1 MIEFPSTAI
10 GAAIKRRHRI
20 PLTSHLTITRS
31 NSATSRISEIRTQP
45 SQPLIGYSDGVETD
59 RRLNTTRTIPPN
71 SAASATIARFHVEL
85 PVDGSCVGAP
95 ASGGAAG
102 GVGPP
107 EPTIGGSEVV
117 VVLVGEA
124 TVVGGKISTI
134 VVVELVVV
142 GAVEVVGTDVVEV
155 VDVVELV
162 VVVVNGA
169 KEYE

>member
-1 MIEFPSTAI
+1 M
-10 GAAIKRRHRI
+10 
-20 PLTSHLTITRS
+20 
-31 NSATSRISEIRTQP
+31 SRISEIRTQP
-45 SQPLIGYSDGVETD
+45 SQPLIGYSDGCETV

-71 SAASATIARFHVEL
+71 SAVSATIARFHVEL
-85 PVDGSCVGAP
+85 PVDGSCVGA
-95 ASGGAAG
+95 ATSGVAAG

-117 VVLVGEA
+117 VVVVGEA

-142 GAVEVVGTDVVEV
+142 GAVVVVDGGTV
-155 VDVVELV
+155 VDVVVVV

-169 KEYE
+169 